1 MTCNYNAEDKNVMK
15 VSAQAKNK
23 SRLQELIDF
32 AKFPGLRKSVWQ
44 IAKACRNWPTD
55 LLRCCE
61 SRGWKS
67 FP

>member
-32 AKFPGLRKSVWQ
+32 AKINQFL
-44 IAKACRNWPTD
+44 
-55 LLRCCE
+55 
-61 SRGWKS
+61 
-67 FP
+67 